1 MYVHSLIT
9 INTNRSDKSK
19 AMNAQGGLLLLP
31 CMLHGDEDTNPHA
44 SAELVV
50 VHDPA
55 GDQGQ
60 DTTKTLASRYDGV
73 TEEFDL
79 HTAWPVANKKKN
91 LQILSDTIS

>member
-1 MYVHSLIT
+1 
-9 INTNRSDKSK
+9 
-19 AMNAQGGLLLLP
+19 MNAQGGLLLLP

-79 HTAWPVANKKKN
+79 HTAWPVANKKRISKFSVT
-91 LQILSDTIS
+91 LSHDASKLRLTLTTKLTNKIN

>member
-1 MYVHSLIT
+1 
-9 INTNRSDKSK
+9 
-19 AMNAQGGLLLLP
+19 MNAQGGLLLLP

-73 TEEFDL
+73 TE
-79 HTAWPVANKKKN
+79 
-91 LQILSDTIS
+91 